1 MNRQDAAAQSFGGAL
16 VPLTVLGSNALNAF
30 SEMGAMFLF
39 CLHAFKLIFSSWGQ
53 FPKIVRQIY
62 FIGVKS
68 ISVIAL
74 IGLFTGMVMG
84 MQLYFALSLFGADGF
99 LGTGVALSM
108 VRELAPVLTAI
119 MVTGRAGSAM
129 TAEIGVMRIT
139 EQIDALEIMGI
150 NPMSYLVS
158 PKMAASIICFPIL
171 TSFFNLISLFGG
183 WLTGVLLLG
192 ANEGVYF
199 YRVQQSLE
207 WEDISGGFLKALVF
221 GIVVCTVSCY
231 QGYFTHLRKDGV
243 GPEGVSQATTQ
254 AVVMSCVLILMSDY
268 LLTSLLW

>member
-1 MNRQDAAAQSFGGAL
+1 MQTPPSSAL
-16 VPLTVLGSNALNAF
+16 RPFISMGEWGLPIL

-39 CLHAFKLIFSSWGQ
+39 FLHAVSLIFSSITQ
-53 FPKIVRQIY
+53 FPKAVRQTY

-99 LGTGVALSM
+99 LGSGVALSM

-119 MVTGRAGSAM
+119 MITGRAGSAM
-129 TAEIGVMRIT
+129 TAEIGVMRIS

-150 NPMSYLVS
+150 NPMAYLVS
-158 PKMAASIICFPIL
+158 PKMTACVISFPIL
-171 TSFFNLISLFGG
+171 TCFFNLIAMFGG
-183 WLTGVLLLG
+183 WLTGVKMLG

-199 YRVQQSLE
+199 YRVQQSLGF
-207 WEDISGGFLKALVF
+207 EDIYGGFLKSLVF
-221 GIVVCTVSCY
+221 AVVVCTVSCY
-231 QGYFTHLRKDGV
+231 NGYFTHLRKDGV
-243 GPEGVSQATTQ
+243 GPEGVSQATTH
-254 AVVMSCVLILMSDY
+254 AVVMCCVLILVSDFIM
-268 LLTSLLW
+268 TSLLW

>member
-1 MNRQDAAAQSFGGAL
+1 MSNQEAATRDHGALAPFVFLGGGAL
-16 VPLTVLGSNALNAF
+16 RAF

-39 CLHAFKLIFSSWGQ
+39 CLHSLRLIFSSWGQ
-53 FPKIVRQIY
+53 FPKTVRQIY

-68 ISVIAL
+68 VSVIAL

-119 MVTGRAGSAM
+119 MITGRAGSAM
-129 TAEIGVMRIT
+129 TAEIGVMRIS

-158 PKMAASIICFPIL
+158 PKMAACIVCFPIL
-171 TSFFNLISLFGG
+171 TSFFNLIALFGG

-199 YRVQQSLE
+199 YRIEQSLE
-207 WEDISGGFLKALVF
+207 WSDISGGFVKSLIF
-221 GIVVCTVSCY
+221 GIVVCTVSCF

-243 GPEGVSQATTQ
+243 GPEGVSQATTH

-268 LLTSLLW
+268 VLTSLLW

>member
-1 MNRQDAAAQSFGGAL
+1 MNQHTDAAESANAL
-16 VPLTVLGSNALNAF
+16 TPLTLLGSKSLRLF

-39 CLHAFKLIFSSWGQ
+39 CLHAMRLIFSSWGQ
-53 FPKIVRQIY
+53 FPKIIRQIY

-68 ISVIAL
+68 VTVIAL

-129 TAEIGVMRIT
+129 TAEIGVMRIS

-158 PKMAASIICFPIL
+158 PKMAASIISFPIL
-171 TSFFNLISLFGG
+171 TSLFNLIALFGG

-207 WEDISGGFLKALVF
+207 WDDISGGFLKALVF
-221 GIVVCTVSCY
+221 GVVVCTVSCY
-231 QGYFTHLRKDGV
+231 QGYFTHLRRDAV
-243 GPEGVSQATTQ
+243 GPEGVSQATTH

-268 LLTSLLW
+268 VLTSLLW

>member
-1 MNRQDAAAQSFGGAL
+1 MQNVAGNSDKSSLYPFQFLGRSVFGMLAE
-16 VPLTVLGSNALNAF
+16 F
-30 SEMGAMFLF
+30 GAMFIFFVYSLT
-39 CLHAFKLIFSSWGQ
+39 LIFSSWSQIG
-53 FPKIVRQIY
+53 KTVRQIY

-99 LGTGVALSM
+99 LGSGVALSM
-108 VRELAPVLTAI
+108 VRELGPVLTAI

-129 TAEIGVMRIT
+129 TAEIGVMRIS

-158 PKMAASIICFPIL
+158 PKMAASIISFPIL
-171 TSFFNLISLFGG
+171 TTFFNLIAMFGG
-183 WLTGVLLLG
+183 WLTGVTLLG
-192 ANEGVYF
+192 ANEGVYL
-199 YRVQQSLE
+199 YRVEQSLALD
-207 WEDISGGFLKALVF
+207 DITGGLLKALVF
-221 GIVVCTVSCY
+221 AIVVCTVSCY
-231 QGYFTHLRKDGV
+231 QGYFTHMRKDGV
-243 GPEGVSQATTQ
+243 GPEAVSQATTH

-268 LLTSLLW
+268 VLTSLLW

>member
-1 MNRQDAAAQSFGGAL
+1 MNKQQTASGDNGGAL
-16 VPLTVLGSNALNAF
+16 YPLTLLGTWFLDCI

-39 CLHAFKLIFSSWGQ
+39 CLHAFELIFSSFGQ

-99 LGTGVALSM
+99 LGSGVALSM

-119 MVTGRAGSAM
+119 MVTARAGSAM
-129 TAEIGVMRIT
+129 TAEIGVMRIS

-158 PKMAASIICFPIL
+158 PKMAASIVSLPIL
-171 TSFFNLISLFGG
+171 TTFFNLISLFGG
-183 WLTGVLLLG
+183 WLTGVVLLG

-207 WEDISGGFLKALVF
+207 WDDLAGGYVKSLVF
-221 GIVVCTVSCY
+221 GIVLCTVCCY
-231 QGYFTHLRKDGV
+231 QGYFTHMRKDGV

-254 AVVMSCVLILMSDY
+254 GVVLSCVLVLVSDY
-268 LLTSLLW
+268 ILTSLLW